1 LKFIWDLDFRIFYCF
16 MAESLFFD
24 KKQCNWVG
32 EVLGIAE
39 TLAGNYFQVDLED
52 AERFPYD
59 LQTLANLRRQEKTR
73 RALAQV
79 CKYEYQST
87 KTLFRGGG
95 REFYRIC
102 LQDDKILNTVGTE
115 GDSLLKSLLL
125 YVVTHELIHVIRF
138 SMDPK
143 RFYLHSAEKKF
154 EERDVHCKTYEILR
168 SLRDPQVDRLLERYR
183 PLWGRLEWAR
193 PGKRTLDNS
202 GNHA

>member
-1 LKFIWDLDFRIFYCF
+1 

-24 KKQCNWVG
+24 KKQCHWVG

-39 TLAGNYFQVDLED
+39 TLAGDYFQVDLED

-59 LQTLANLRRQEKTR
+59 LRTLANLRRREKTR

-79 CKYEYQST
+79 CKYEYQKKRAS
-87 KTLFRGGG
+87 FRDGG

-102 LQDDKILNTVGTE
+102 LQDDRILKTVRTE
-115 GDSLLKSLLL
+115 GDSLLRPLLL

-143 RFYLHSAEKKF
+143 RFYLDSEEKKV
-154 EERDVHCKTYEILR
+154 EERDVHCKTYEVLR
-168 SLRDPQVDRLLERYR
+168 PLRDPQVDRLLERYR
-183 PLWGRLEWAR
+183 PLWGRLECAI
-193 PGKRTLDNS
+193 S
-202 GNHA
+202 GNAGS